1 MSINPLFFMYS
12 KLLRNLRFRKSS
24 PVYLPQVEKILG
36 YRFIHPEL
44 LVQALTHQSY
54 LAGSDNTACC
64 SNERLEFLGDAVLEL
79 IITQYLYNKY
89 PETRE
94 GDLSKSKSILVSRRV
109 LARIVSALGLGQFLL
124 MNRGEEQTG
133 GRTRASNL
141 ANLYESVLGA
151 IYLDGGLR
159 PARRFIETTML
170 DIYDRIISD
179 ERNINYKSVLL
190 EYAQGHKIG
199 APHYRL
205 IEDRGPDHEKTF
217 TVEVSL
223 GSGQTASGSGRSK
236 KLAEQEA
243 AQELIRKI
251 APQLLENNVA
261 DSR

>member
-1 MSINPLFFMYS
+1 MYT
-12 KLLRNLRFRKSS
+12 KILRRLRSRKSA
-24 PVYLPQVEKILG
+24 PVNLPRVEKILG
-36 YRFIHPEL
+36 YRFSHPEL

-54 LAGSDNTACC
+54 LAGSENSACC

-79 IITQYLYNKY
+79 IVTQFLYHKY
-89 PETRE
+89 PDTRE

-109 LARIVSALGLGQFLL
+109 LARIVSALDLGQFLL

-151 IYLDGGLR
+151 IYLDGGLK

-170 DIYDRIISD
+170 GISDRIISD

-190 EYAQGHKIG
+190 EYAQAKKIG
-199 APHYRL
+199 APHYRM
-205 IEDRGPDHEKTF
+205 IEDQGPDHEKTF
-217 TVEVSL
+217 TIEVNL
-223 GSGQTASGSGRSK
+223 GSGHAATGSGRSK

-243 AQELIRKI
+243 AQELIRRI
-251 APQLLENNVA
+251 APHLLENNA
-261 DSR
+261 SDSR